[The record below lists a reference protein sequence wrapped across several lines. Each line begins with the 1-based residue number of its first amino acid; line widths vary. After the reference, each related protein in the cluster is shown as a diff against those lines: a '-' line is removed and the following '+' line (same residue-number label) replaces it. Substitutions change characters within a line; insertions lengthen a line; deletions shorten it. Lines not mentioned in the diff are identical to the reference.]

1 MHSPLPLLV
10 TANERLLDDLLRL
23 AAAAGVSLDVA
34 ADPGAGRVAWGSAPL
49 VLVGADVAAGLAA
62 TAPPRRSR
70 VLVVTTGPARD
81 PLFRHALALGAE
93 SVVELPAADTWLVEV
108 LGDVAEGPA
117 HQALTVA
124 VIGGSGGAGAST
136 FAAAL
141 AMTASQPRAP
151 GLLMD
156 LDPLGGGLER
166 LVGLDHADGV
176 GWDSLLGSSGRF
188 GSRSLRSALP
198 QADGLS
204 VLGFGARSRARLD
217 AQAVRETLAAAQRG
231 HETVVVDLPRYVDGA
246 AQEVLTRVDHVLVV
260 TGLGLTE
267 VAACGRTV
275 AALTEAGARGHLVA
289 RTKGVAVDPADVAG
303 LLGVPLLVA
312 MGEQRRLAEA
322 IGLGLGPVHHR
333 RGQLARAAREAL
345 SRLRGVPTPAPG
357 HTAEVVPGLGPPR

>member
-1 MHSPLPLLV
+1 MHPQLPLLV
-10 TANERLLDDLLRL
+10 TADDGLLDDLLRL

-34 ADPGAGRVAWGSAPL
+34 ADPGAGRAAWGGAPL
-49 VLVGADVAAGLAA
+49 VLVGADLAAGLAA

-70 VLVVTTGPARD
+70 VLVVTTGPVGD
-81 PLFRHALALGAE
+81 PVFRHALAVGAE
-93 SVVELPAADTWLVEV
+93 SVVELPAADTWLVEM

-124 VIGGSGGAGAST
+124 VIGGCGGAGAST

-141 AMTASQPRAP
+141 ARTASQPQAP

-166 LVGLDHADGV
+166 IVGLDDADGV
-176 GWDSLLGSSGRF
+176 RWDSLLGSSGRL
-188 GSRSLRSALP
+188 GSRSLRAALP
-198 QADGLS
+198 QVDGLS
-204 VLGFGARSRARLD
+204 VLGCGPRSRFRLD
-217 AQAVRETLAAAQRG
+217 TQAVREVLAAAQRG
-231 HETVVVDLPRYVDGA
+231 HDTVVVDLPRYVHGA

-260 TGLGLTE
+260 SGLGLME

-275 AALTEAGARGHLVA
+275 TALIEAGARGHLVA
-289 RTKGVAVDPADVAG
+289 RTKGVAADPADVAD

-312 MGEQRRLAEA
+312 MGEQRRLAES

-333 RGQLARAAREAL
+333 RGQLARAAREVW
-345 SRLRGVPTPAPG
+345 SRLRGMPSTAPDRVVPAVPT
-357 HTAEVVPGLGPPR
+357 LGGPR